1 MMNTEQPKQ
10 PSNATYTLEDIIA
23 RKQAKRK
30 EILQSEEN
38 VQTLAQDLFA
48 PNESK
53 NKLDGLMQHVNMG
66 IAAYDGIMTGIKI
79 LRRVRGFF
87 DRKKHT
93 RN

>member
-10 PSNATYTLEDIIA
+10 PSNVTYTLEDIIA

-30 EILQSEEN
+30 EILESKESL
-38 VQTLAQDLFA
+38 QTLAQDLFA

-79 LRRVRGFF
+79 LRRIRGFF
-87 DRKKHT
+87 DRKRRT

>member
-1 MMNTEQPKQ
+1 MNTEQPKQ
-10 PSNATYTLEDIIA
+10 TTNVTYTLEDIIS

-30 EILQSEEN
+30 EILQSKESM
-38 VQTLAQDLFA
+38 QTLAQDLFA

-79 LRRVRGFF
+79 LHRVRGFF
-87 DRKKHT
+87 DRKKRT

>member
-10 PSNATYTLEDIIA
+10 PSNVTYTLEDIIA

-30 EILQSEEN
+30 EILQSKEYL
-38 VQTLAQDLFA
+38 QTLAQDLFA

-79 LRRVRGFF
+79 LRRIRGFF
-87 DRKKHT
+87 DRKRHT

>member
-1 MMNTEQPKQ
+1 M
-10 PSNATYTLEDIIA
+10 
-23 RKQAKRK
+23 
-30 EILQSEEN
+30 
-38 VQTLAQDLFA
+38 QTLAQDLFA

-79 LRRVRGFF
+79 LHRVRGFF
-87 DRKKHT
+87 DRKKRT